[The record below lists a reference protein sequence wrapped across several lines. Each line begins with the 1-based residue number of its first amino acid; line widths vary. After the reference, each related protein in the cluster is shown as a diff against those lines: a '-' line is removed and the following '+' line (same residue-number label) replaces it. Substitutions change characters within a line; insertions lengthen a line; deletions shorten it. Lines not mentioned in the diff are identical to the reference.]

1 VASAAAE
8 AVVAPLAAS
17 LEDAVVAHNFSIS
30 ASARANHVAKVS
42 SSVVVVVV
50 ADCAVV
56 VRSSADYLAAS
67 RVVRVVS
74 SLATTAVASTRAT
87 TSCISS

>member
-1 VASAAAE
+1 
-8 AVVAPLAAS
+8 VAPLAAS

-30 ASARANHVAKVS
+30 ASARANHVAK
-42 SSVVVVVV
+42 

-74 SLATTAVASTRAT
+74 SLATTAVASTRGT